1 MSLASNNYD
10 KKENNQGKFSFFVA
24 DFATELLFLVL
35 LIKRSQIR
43 PLSDFCSSQERG
55 GVKVCVLFTAGAV
68 VWMLSSAFLLEHSKP
83 FTHRVSFTHPY
94 ERFYV

>member
-1 MSLASNNYD
+1 MT

-55 GVKVCVLFTAGAV
+55 VEVCLLFTAGAV

-94 ERFYV
+94 EPFYV